1 MAVFLLVMADL
12 VLLVKPDALAMVGN
26 DRTTCDQ
33 RRETIQKMWVP
44 WP

>member
-12 VLLVKPDALAMVGN
+12 VLLVKPDALAMVGMT
-26 DRTTCDQ
+26 RTTCDQ

-44 WP
+44 

>member
-26 DRTTCDQ
+26 DQDDL
-33 RRETIQKMWVP
+33 
-44 WP
+44 